1 MKVMKF
7 GGTSVGKPERMHQ
20 VAQLITKDSEPV
32 IVVLSALSGTTNALV
47 SISDSLSAGKR
58 DEAKQKIDTL
68 REHYKDFIT
77 TLVEKPEFFGKAE
90 AIVNEHFEFLN
101 IILRISFSEA
111 LNKDILAQGELMS
124 TKLFSVYL
132 EEKGVDHLLLPA
144 LEFMSID
151 ANEEPQLNVI
161 SQKLKALLQAHQD
174 KRLFVTQ
181 GYICRNARGEVDN
194 LKRGGSDYTASLIA
208 AAINASVCEIWT
220 DIDGMHNND
229 PRVVDKTLPIEIL
242 SFDEAAELAYFGAKI
257 LHPTC
262 IWPAQLTK
270 VPVKLLNTMQ
280 PEAKG
285 TTIAEDADSTGI
297 KAVAAKDGIIAIK
310 IKSSRMLLAYGFL
323 RKVFEVFEKY
333 RTPIDMITTSEVAVS
348 VTIDNAAHLNEIV
361 KELEPFG
368 TVEVDSDQTIVS
380 IVGNE
385 IAETPDVLKKL
396 FDAISSVPVRMVS
409 YGGSKHNISLLVPAT
424 YKKEMLQLINK
435 GVFGL

>member
-1 MKVMKF
+1 MKF
-7 GGTSVGKPERMHQ
+7 GGTSVGKPERMHE
-20 VAQLITKDSEPV
+20 VAKLITRHDEPK

-47 SISDSLSAGKR
+47 EISQHLSQGNRDGAKNSIEKLH
-58 DEAKQKIDTL
+58 
-68 REHYKDFIT
+68 EHYKQFILQ
-77 TLVEKPEFFGKAE
+77 LVQSEASQQKAQ
-90 AIVNEHFEFLN
+90 AIIAEHFEFLH

-132 EEKGVDHLLLPA
+132 TEIGVDHELLPA

-151 ANEEPQLNVI
+151 ANEEPQLGAI
-161 SQKLKALLQAHQD
+161 RIKLNDLLKKHAS
-174 KRLFVTQ
+174 KKILVTQ

-208 AAINASVCEIWT
+208 AACNASVCEIWT

-229 PRVVDKTLPIEIL
+229 PRIVNKTVAIEQL

-262 IWPAQLTK
+262 IWPAQQEN

-280 PEAKG
+280 PDAPGTVITKEAG
-285 TTIAEDADSTGI
+285 SVGV

-333 RTPIDMITTSEVAVS
+333 KTSIDMITTSEVAVS
-348 VTIDNAAHLNEIV
+348 VTIDSDVFLAEIV
-361 KELEPFG
+361 RELEPFG
-368 TVEVDSDQTIVS
+368 TVDVEKGQTIVS

-385 IAETPDVLKKL
+385 IAQTEQVLQKL
-396 FDAISSVPVRMVS
+396 FEALNEVPTTMVS
-409 YGGSKHNISLLVPAT
+409 YGGSAHNISLLVPQD
-424 YKKEMLQLINK
+424 YKTKTLQLLNA
-435 GVFGL
+435 GLFGL